1 MNFDAMM
8 ANKATVFDAFGGQ
21 FSDRS
26 RRIGNSGMVVSK
38 IRTILVERHVIVV
51 DVEKVSPH
59 DLRIIMLLRFSR

>member
-21 FSDRS
+21 FSDRP
-26 RRIGNSGMVVSK
+26 RRMGNSGMVVSK
-38 IRTILVERHVIVV
+38 LRTLLVERHVIVV

-59 DLRIIMLLRFSR
+59 DLRISILLPFSR